1 MLAAPK
7 AASVWPSEPAFA
19 VPLSASPAHPLTGP
33 KGSVVVQ
40 RLKSR
45 QQFQAVM
52 AGALVAKTPHFAL
65 HRVALDAAHAGA
77 HAHRAL
83 FPVADAWLGV
93 LLPKRWARRAVTRNA
108 IRRQIYEA
116 AREKAHQLPQAA
128 WVVRLRS
135 EFSRKQFVSATSE
148 PLKRAVRAELDQLL
162 GRVSLRAPA
171 VPMPNT
177 GLSALPEVPHAV

>member
-1 MLAAPK
+1 M
-7 AASVWPSEPAFA
+7 
-19 VPLSASPAHPLTGP
+19 
-33 KGSVVVQ
+33 VQ

-65 HRVALDAAHAGA
+65 HRVALDAAHEGA
-77 HAHRAL
+77 REDRAL

-135 EFSRKQFVSATSE
+135 EFSRKQFLSATSDV
-148 PLKRAVRAELDQLL
+148 LKRAVRTELDQLL
-162 GRVSLRAPA
+162 DRALLKMPVAKALGAAAPA
-171 VPMPNT
+171 P
-177 GLSALPEVPHAV
+177 SEAPHVV